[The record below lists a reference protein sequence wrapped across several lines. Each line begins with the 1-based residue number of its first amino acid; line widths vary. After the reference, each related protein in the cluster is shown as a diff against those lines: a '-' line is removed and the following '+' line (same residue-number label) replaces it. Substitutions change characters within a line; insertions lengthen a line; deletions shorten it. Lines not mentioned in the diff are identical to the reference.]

1 MSRIDLPKYQLSN
14 ELFKETLVQ
23 IIDESFTSFRSA
35 SVSNPS
41 VNIRN
46 YLSDDGQHACLEIE
60 FFSLGDDSFDYRHKD
75 MPVIKDKINNF
86 FTKYIDENNE
96 YTLDEFNRPFIFTLL
111 LKVDLKK

>member
-46 YLSDDGQHACLEIE
+46 YLSDDGQHACLKIE
-60 FFSLGDDSFDYRHKD
+60 FYSLGDESFDYRHKD
-75 MPVIKDKINNF
+75 MPVIEDKINNF
-86 FTKYIDENNE
+86 FIKYIDENNE